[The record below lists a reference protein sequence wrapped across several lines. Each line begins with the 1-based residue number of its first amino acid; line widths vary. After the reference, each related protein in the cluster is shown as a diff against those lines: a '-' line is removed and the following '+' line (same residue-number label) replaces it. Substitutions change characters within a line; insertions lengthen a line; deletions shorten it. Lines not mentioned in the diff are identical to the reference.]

1 MVPCSSALIGPG
13 SAWMAASTSRGR
25 RCCPVQC
32 AMRSRPAGTAEVL
45 GRRPTT
51 PGTIGVQPACR
62 PPTGSGAGDV
72 RPRLGTL
79 TGRSEQFLR
88 WPAGRPAVTDHPTGQ
103 VQTRTKRDGRR
114 DRWDGLGEQQTVSAM
129 SRWAHPPKQIGG
141 RGPCGRV
148 SSPCP
153 LPTSATSA
161 GAARQSRR
169 AWPWPPTALIESAQ
183 SPCRGYETNASS
195 VRRH

>member
-1 MVPCSSALIGPG
+1 MT
-13 SAWMAASTSRGR
+13 ASTSRGR
-25 RCCPVQC
+25 RCCPEQC
-32 AMRSRPAGTAEVL
+32 AMRSRPAGAAAVL
-45 GRRPTT
+45 GRPTT
-51 PGTIGVQPACR
+51 RRTIAVFQRLAA

-79 TGRSEQFLR
+79 TGRSEQLLR

-114 DRWDGLGEQQTVSAM
+114 DRWDGLGEQQTHFCDVSV
-129 SRWAHPPKQIGG
+129 AHPPKQIGG
-141 RGPCGRV
+141 RGPCGRL
-148 SSPCP
+148 SSRCP

-169 AWPWPPTALIESAQ
+169 ARPWPPTALIESAQ

-195 VRRH
+195 GPQARGASRQDARES